1 MKAHGDAVVPVDF
14 AFYIEDIAY
23 NTNLIV
29 EITETTVELISS
41 DDCHSLKNEP
51 TVELVFY
58 IKCNYVPFYP
68 WTPLGFL
75 SLLNVCY
82 LLEINLNCFNV
93 YVANLNTKIF
103 FKPLSFKYILI
114 FLILS

>member
-1 MKAHGDAVVPVDF
+1 MSFIPVEAFIYNHYIQCIILMKTF
-14 AFYIEDIAY
+14 SIAY

-51 TVELVFY
+51 AVELAFY
-58 IKCNYVPFYP
+58 IDCNYVPLYP

-82 LLEINLNCFNV
+82 L
-93 YVANLNTKIF
+93 
-103 FKPLSFKYILI
+103 
-114 FLILS
+114 